1 LFGATANASLDPMSS
16 DFQRRKVAGVFNAM
30 DVDGDGFLTEGDF
43 RALTDRWTAIRGWAP
58 GTEGH
63 EKLTGVMM
71 GWWQALLA
79 ASDRNRDGKV
89 SLDEVLLVVDE
100 LPGQPETVGATA
112 DAMFDA
118 VDENGD
124 GEISAAEY
132 RQAIEAW
139 TGRTTDTDHIFPIL
153 DGNGDGHLSREEFV
167 VLWTEFWAG
176 DDQGAPGS
184 LVFGWVAAH

>member
-1 LFGATANASLDPMSS
+1 MFAAAANASLDAMSS
-16 DFQRRKVAGVFNAM
+16 DFQRRKIVAVFSAM

-43 RALTDRWTAIRGWAP
+43 QALTDRWNGIRGWLP

-63 EKLTGVMM
+63 EKLTGIMM
-71 GWWQALLA
+71 GWWQTLLA
-79 ASDRNRDGKV
+79 ASDRDRDGKV

-100 LPGQPETVGATA
+100 LHEEPSAVGGTA
-112 DAMFDA
+112 NAMFDA

-139 TGRTTDTDHIFPIL
+139 TGRTTDTDDIFPIL
-153 DGNGDGHLSREEFV
+153 DGNGDGHMSREEFV
-167 VLWTEFWAG
+167 QLWTEFWAG
-176 DDQGAPGS
+176 NDPSAAGS